1 MAEKTITQKNV
12 VILFDVRKESEWQ
25 QANPVLEDRRIGFT
39 RDGRFKIGDGSTA
52 WNSLDWANPNASA

>member
-12 VILFDVRKESEWQ
+12 VILFDVRNEADWQ
-25 QANPVLEDRRIGFT
+25 AENPTLLDRQIGFT
-39 RDGRFKIGDGSTA
+39 KTGRFKIGDGTTK